1 MGWKA
6 EDMLKGLPGVM
17 NLAAAFGENLGSVS
31 GIVTDTMASFGI
43 QAGDSAQMVD
53 VLAQASINSNS
64 SLDMMG
70 KALQRAAPVASAF
83 GYSVNDVAFAAGLM
97 ASAGIQGEEAGMSMK
112 AIFANLAVPSKNA
125 EQYMNKLSISLK
137 DSTGKVKP
145 LSKMIEE
152 LRKGFSGLSEAEKE
166 EYAAGIA
173 GKEGMSGLLAIM
185 NGSDQEF
192 LKLKE
197 AMDHSAGAA
206 ERLSEIRLD
215 NLQGDISLFQ
225 GSLDSIKLGI
235 FSGISGELRELAQNA
250 TVWLS
255 GFGETL
261 EDNLP
266 TIRRKVQ
273 EFTGGIKDS
282 FGPVMEVGNWFMK
295 HSDIM
300 IGGIAGIATAFGTLK
315 GISAGM
321 ALVENFPLL
330 IKAWPVALGALAIG
344 TIVGIGVAIKEHN
357 EKLRKEDLAQRFG
370 DIKLSVEEL
379 DQTAKMILDNGNL
392 KGLTLAAS
400 EIERINGLSKNFNNA
415 GDNVEMI
422 NWKVSI
428 GLELD
433 ESDLESYKSSVEEMI
448 RGSIDIVEQARYTTR
463 ISTKA
468 LFVNDNETGE
478 ELINGFNTTYNSIS
492 EELNGL
498 GKKAGEKLSKAI
510 VDGVAD
516 PKMMKEVEEIVD
528 EMRSITNEV
537 ANAKTDAKLKRIRMQ
552 FSGKDLDSET
562 FQNLQAQMKEE
573 LEEQNNL
580 RMESVDWDLAMLDT
594 QLNRGDISVQEYKEK
609 QQQINKANEDQEL
622 AQQAR
627 SVSFSTNT
635 IADSYQDEISGILP
649 KVKVGMDEAMENIS
663 HGNINAFDS
672 NYLWKK
678 MGFNEM
684 DDKTL
689 GNISVLWE
697 NMESDYR
704 QLQSTVNDYLQRG
717 DEVPADIAKQFSDA
731 SFIGAA
737 AKDPSAI
744 NQMMAINAADNPEY
758 RAAIEQARANGV
770 EVPEEFAT
778 YLDNN
783 GPVIKDAIG
792 RLRDVADTEIND
804 KFHNIPVNGT
814 VTANFNLNSLYT
826 PKLLP
831 DIPTESPTGKT
842 FQNYALRN
850 IKQYAKGGLINEPTL
865 SWFAEEGP
873 EMAIPINNSKR
884 SVSLWQQAGQLIG
897 AYEENNYGKMYDS
910 MVSSGSQVLNENS
923 SSFAPVFSPTVYVNG
938 KKASQE
944 EVIGAVQMTYE
955 QFKDWAMQLKHE
967 QYRVSF

>member
-1 MGWKA
+1 
-6 EDMLKGLPGVM
+6 MLKGLPGVM

-43 QAGDSAQMVD
+43 QASDSAQMVD

-70 KALQRAAPVASAF
+70 KALQRAAPAASAF

-125 EQYMNKLSISLK
+125 EQYMSKLSISLK
-137 DSTGKVKP
+137 DSTGRVKP
-145 LSKMIEE
+145 LSKMIDE
-152 LRKGFSGLSEAEKE
+152 LRKGFSGLSEAQKE
-166 EYAAGIA
+166 EYAVGIA

-192 LKLKE
+192 LNLKE

-225 GSLDSIKLGI
+225 GTLDGVKLGI

-255 GFGETL
+255 EFGETI

-273 EFTGGIKDS
+273 EFTDGIKDS
-282 FGPVMEVGNWFMK
+282 FGPVMEVGDWFMN
-295 HSDIM
+295 HSNIM

-315 GISAGM
+315 GISAGV
-321 ALVENFPLL
+321 ALAKNFSLL
-330 IKAWPVALGALAIG
+330 IEAWPVALGALAIG

-357 EKLRKEDLAQRFG
+357 EILRKEDLAQRFG
-370 DIKLSVEEL
+370 DIKLSAEEL

-400 EIERINGLSKNFNNA
+400 EIEKVKELTRSFNDTAN
-415 GDNVEMI
+415 NVEML

-428 GLELD
+428 GLELTEGD
-433 ESDLESYKSSVEEMI
+433 IDSYKASIDKMI
-448 RGSIDIVEQARYTTR
+448 KDSLDIVEQAQYTTN

-468 LFVNDNETGE
+468 LFGNDSEVGNG
-478 ELINGFNTTYNSIS
+478 LINGFNDTYNSIS
-492 EELNGL
+492 EELKSL
-498 GKKAGEKLSKAI
+498 GKQVGDTYSEAVVNGV
-510 VDGVAD
+510 VD
-516 PKMMKEVEEIVD
+516 PQKMKDLEGLID
-528 EMRSITNEV
+528 QMRTLTNEV
-537 ANAKTDAKLKRIRMQ
+537 VNAKSEAKIQRIRMEY
-552 FSGKDLDSET
+552 SGKKLDLET
-562 FQNLQAQMKEE
+562 FQNLQAQIKEE
-573 LEEQNNL
+573 LEAENNL
-580 RMESVDWDLAMLDT
+580 RVQSIDNELIAINL
-594 QLNRGDISVQEYKEK
+594 QFNHGDIDKSEYEK
-609 QQQINKANEDQEL
+609 KIQQVNKAKQDQDL
-622 AQQAR
+622 TQQSR
-627 SVSFSTNT
+627 LVSFSTNT
-635 IADSYQDEISGILP
+635 IADEYQEEIAMAIPRIQQGLDKAMASAASGDIIALNP
-649 KVKVGMDEAMENIS
+649 ETLWYDMGFQQITGVARENIT
-663 HGNINAFDS
+663 AQ
-672 NYLWKK
+672 WK
-678 MGFNEM
+678 
-684 DDKTL
+684 T
-689 GNISVLWE
+689 I
-697 NMESDYR
+697 ESDYK
-704 QLQSTVNDYLQRG
+704 QLQSIVNEYLKNG
-717 DEVPADIAKQFSDA
+717 DVVPDSIAKQYSDA
-731 SFIGAA
+731 SFIGAVA
-737 AKDPSAI
+737 GDENAI
-744 NQMMAINAADNPEY
+744 YQMMGIYAKSNPEY
-758 RAAIEQARANGV
+758 ASMIGEAKSKGAY
-770 EVPEEFAT
+770 VPDQIAT
-778 YLDNN
+778 YVDNN
-783 GPVIKDAIG
+783 GPVIADAIG
-792 RLRDVADTEIND
+792 RLRDVAETEIND

-826 PKLLP
+826 PRLLP
-831 DIPTESPTGKT
+831 DISPESTTKKT

-850 IKQYAKGGLINEPTL
+850 IAQNAKGGLINEPTL

-944 EVIGAVQMTYE
+944 EVTGAVQMTYE
-955 QFKDWAMQLKHE
+955 QFKEWAVQLKHE

>member
-1 MGWKA
+1 
-6 EDMLKGLPGVM
+6 MLKGLPGVM

-70 KALQRAAPVASAF
+70 KALQRAAPIASAF
-83 GYSVNDVAFAAGLM
+83 GYSVNDVALAAGLM

-152 LRKGFSGLSEAEKE
+152 LRKGFSGLSEAQKE

-225 GSLDSIKLGI
+225 GTLDSVKLGI

-300 IGGIAGIATAFGTLK
+300 IGGVAGIATAFGTLK
-315 GISAGM
+315 GISAGV
-321 ALVENFPLL
+321 ALAKNFSLL
-330 IKAWPVALGALAIG
+330 IEAWPVALGALAIG
-344 TIVGIGVAIKEHN
+344 TIVGIGVALKEHN

-400 EIERINGLSKNFNNA
+400 EIEKVKELSRNFNNA
-415 GDNVEMI
+415 ADNAEII

-428 GLELD
+428 GLELTEVD
-433 ESDLESYKSSVEEMI
+433 IDSYKTSIDRMI
-448 RGSIDIVEQARYTTR
+448 KDSLDIVEQAQYTTN

-468 LFVNDNETGE
+468 LFGNDSEIGNG
-478 ELINGFNTTYNSIS
+478 LISGFNDTYNSIS
-492 EELNGL
+492 EELKNL
-498 GKKAGEKLSKAI
+498 GKQVGDTYSEAVVNGV
-510 VDGVAD
+510 VD
-516 PKMMKEVEEIVD
+516 PQKMKDLEGLLD
-528 EMRSITNEV
+528 QMRTLTNEV
-537 ANAKTDAKLKRIRMQ
+537 VNAKSESKIQRIRMEY
-552 FSGKDLDSET
+552 SGKKLDLET
-562 FQNLQAQMKEE
+562 FQNLQGQIKEE
-573 LEEQNNL
+573 LEAENNL
-580 RMESVDWDLAMLDT
+580 RVQSIDNELVAINL
-594 QLNRGDISVQEYKEK
+594 QFNHGDINKSEYEK
-609 QQQINKANEDQEL
+609 KIQQVNKAKQDKDL
-622 AQQAR
+622 TQQSR
-627 SVSFSTNT
+627 LVSFSTNT
-635 IADSYQDEISGILP
+635 IADEYQEEIAMAIP
-649 KVKVGMDEAMENIS
+649 RIQQGMDKAMASAASGDIIALNPETLWNDMGFQQITGVARENIT
-663 HGNINAFDS
+663 AQ
-672 NYLWKK
+672 WK
-678 MGFNEM
+678 
-684 DDKTL
+684 T
-689 GNISVLWE
+689 I
-697 NMESDYR
+697 ESDYK
-704 QLQSTVNDYLQRG
+704 QLQSIVNEYLKNG
-717 DEVPADIAKQFSDA
+717 DVVPDSIAKQYSDA
-731 SFIGAA
+731 SFIGAVA
-737 AKDPSAI
+737 GDENAI
-744 NQMMAINAADNPEY
+744 YQMMGIYAKSNPEY
-758 RAAIEQARANGV
+758 ASMIGEAKSKGAY
-770 EVPEEFAT
+770 VPEQIAT
-778 YLDNN
+778 YVDNN
-783 GPVIKDAIG
+783 GPVIVDAIG
-792 RLRDVADTEIND
+792 RLRDVAETEIND

-831 DIPTESPTGKT
+831 DISPESPTGKI

-850 IKQYAKGGLINEPTL
+850 IKQYAKGGLISEPTL

-944 EVIGAVQMTYE
+944 EVTGAVQMTYE
-955 QFKDWAMQLKHE
+955 QFKEWAVQFKHE

>member
-83 GYSVNDVAFAAGLM
+83 GYSVNDVAFAASLM

-152 LRKGFSGLSEAEKE
+152 LRKGFSGLSEAQKE

-225 GSLDSIKLGI
+225 GTLDSVKLGV

-255 GFGETL
+255 DCGETI

-282 FGPVMEVGNWFMK
+282 FGPVMEVGNWFMN

-315 GISAGM
+315 GISAGV
-321 ALVENFPLL
+321 ALAKNFSLL
-330 IKAWPVALGALAIG
+330 IEAWPVALGALAIG

-370 DIKLSVEEL
+370 DIKLSAEEL
-379 DQTAKMILDNGNL
+379 DHTAKMILDNGNL
-392 KGLTLAAS
+392 KGLTVAAS
-400 EIERINGLSKNFNNA
+400 EIEKIKGLSKNFNNA

-428 GLELD
+428 GLELN

-448 RGSIDIVEQARYTTR
+448 KGSIDIVEQARYTTR

-498 GKKAGEKLSKAI
+498 GKKAGEKLSEAI

-516 PKMMKEVEEIVD
+516 PKMMKEVEEILD

-562 FQNLQAQMKEE
+562 FQNLQAQMKKE

-635 IADSYQDEISGILP
+635 IADSHQDEIS
-649 KVKVGMDEAMENIS
+649 KVIPMVKQGMDEAMAGI
-663 HGNINAFDS
+663 GNGTILSFEPS
-672 NYLWKK
+672 TLWNQ
-678 MGFNEM
+678 MGFNNM
-684 DDKTL
+684 DKEARK
-689 GNISVLWE
+689 NISVLWE
-697 NMESDYR
+697 DVESDYKE
-704 QLQSTVNDYLQRG
+704 LQSTVNDYLQRG
-717 DEVPADIAKQFSDA
+717 EEVPQAIAKQFSDA

-737 AKDPSAI
+737 AGDKSALY
-744 NQMMAINAADNPEY
+744 QMMAINAADNPEY
-758 RAAIEQARANGV
+758 LGAIEQIRAKGV
-770 EVPEEFAT
+770 EIPEEIAA

-783 GPVIKDAIG
+783 GPVVREAVG
-792 RLRDVADTEIND
+792 RMRNVAETEIND
-804 KFHNIPVNGT
+804 KFNNIPINGT
-814 VTANFNLNSLYT
+814 VNANFTLNSLYT
-826 PKLLP
+826 PRLLP
-831 DIPTESPTGKT
+831 EIPAVVPLKKRFLNDGLIPR
-842 FQNYALRN
+842 F
-850 IKQYAKGGLINEPTL
+850 AKGGLINEPTL

-897 AYEENNYGKMYDS
+897 AYEENNYGRIYDS

-944 EVIGAVQMTYE
+944 EVTGAVQMTYE
-955 QFKDWAMQLKHE
+955 QFKEWAMQFKHE